1 MYLGIDVGEN
11 LHRFLVPLQLQEG
24 LVLLPREQRLTLDGR
39 RVASRRVEFILLD
52 GRDTRVSG
60 TSIRVIWTVTILA
73 AIPE

>member
-11 LHRFLVPLQLQEG
+11 LHRFLVPLQLLEG

-39 RVASRRVEFILLD
+39 RVASRRVESILLD